1 MLQRLVSTV
10 HVCSIYIYCR
20 KTVPCMVCLPDIRG
34 KKIGMDL
41 ANVCFLTWF
50 PRKSHLKMHK
60 LVRLDVCSPAPLPV
74 SPPSL
79 PIFGKASCYTSFL
92 LFPLPGTQGLLI
104 AALGWNASSLGQRFH
119 EIDTRLFRQNFSQK
133 VLFSCMNLF
142 CQRCLAF
149 C

>member
-41 ANVCFLTWF
+41 ANVCFLTCF
-50 PRKSHLKMHK
+50 PRKSHQKMHK
-60 LVRLDVCSPAPLPV
+60 LVRLDVCSPASLPV
-74 SPPSL
+74 SHPPL

-92 LFPLPGTQGLLI
+92 LLPLPGTQGLQI
-104 AALGWNASSLGQRFH
+104 AALGWNTSPLAPGFH
-119 EIDTRLFRQNFSQK
+119 EIDTRLFRQNVSQK
-133 VLFSCMNLF
+133 YFSTVRTF
-142 CQRCLAF
+142 F
-149 C
+149 VKDV